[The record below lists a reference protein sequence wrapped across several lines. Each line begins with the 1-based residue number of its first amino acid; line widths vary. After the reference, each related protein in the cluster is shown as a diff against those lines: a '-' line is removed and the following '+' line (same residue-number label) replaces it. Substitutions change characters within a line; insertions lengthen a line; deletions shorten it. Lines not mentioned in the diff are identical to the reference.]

1 MKANIIR
8 SVDDKN
14 PEAVLSSITNIG
26 QALFPLLKK
35 ASSLSEF
42 FGQKK
47 RTLVIVVI

>member
-14 PEAVLSSITNIG
+14 PEAVLSITNIG